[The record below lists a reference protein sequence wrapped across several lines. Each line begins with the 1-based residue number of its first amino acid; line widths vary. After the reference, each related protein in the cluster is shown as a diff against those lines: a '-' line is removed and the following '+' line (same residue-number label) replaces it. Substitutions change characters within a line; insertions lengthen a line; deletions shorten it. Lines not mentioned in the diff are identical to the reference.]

1 MKQWYLYLCR
11 YQFRWIV
18 AIIIMIAFTEK
29 FTHLGK
35 IARRYTL
42 IVRNVVLGLAS
53 SEDLKCED
61 LCFCVPVF
69 GRVDLL

>member
-1 MKQWYLYLCR
+1 MDRCDNNL
-11 YQFRWIV
+11 
-18 AIIIMIAFTEK
+18 AIMMIAHTKK

-42 IVRNVVLGLAS
+42 IVYNVVLGIAS
-53 SEDLKCED
+53 SEDLKCEV

-69 GRVDLL
+69 GRVDLI